1 MNIRFDKAINLNIE
15 LVSLYKERIASHWSG
30 GKDSVKI
37 LTAGNQIRT
46 LET

>member
-1 MNIRFDKAINLNIE
+1 MNIRFKKSINLNIE
-15 LVSLYKERIASHWSG
+15 LGPLYRERMASHWSG
-30 GKDSVKI
+30 IKDSVKI